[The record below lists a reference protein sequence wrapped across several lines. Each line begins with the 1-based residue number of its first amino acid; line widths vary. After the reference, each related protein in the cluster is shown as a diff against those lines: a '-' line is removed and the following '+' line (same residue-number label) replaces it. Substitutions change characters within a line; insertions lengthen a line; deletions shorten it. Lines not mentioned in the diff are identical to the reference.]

1 MDETHFFI
9 SVLEDIISDL
19 VSKELLGDMLPPQPN
34 SSHEDIKNIIE
45 DITQSSSMRL
55 DSISMSKLWDLITM
69 VFKWQ
74 MSVTDDVIGKIVQ

>member
-1 MDETHFFI
+1 MDETYIFI

-19 VSKELLGDMLPPQPN
+19 VSKELLGDMMQPQPN
-34 SSHEDIKNIIE
+34 SSHVDIKNIIE

-55 DSISMSKLWDLITM
+55 DSVSMSKLWDLITM